1 MQTSQVTNPANLF
14 TGTTPAG
21 KPADT
26 SNANPAQSFGQLLSR
41 EVAGRQ
47 QSMLPKMQSAPAPGK
62 TQQPASANASASSS
76 SSAASQ
82 QAAARPASDARQPA
96 KAKGADEKDAGK
108 EDVADAKANSAES
121 PDDLLA
127 MVADLVQ
134 MTSAANA
141 DASTQGEQQDV
152 QPAVDP
158 ALLLAASG
166 MLRPEQAAARPEKTE
181 IVSEAHAGGKPLAL
195 DTDAARAG
203 AKDMAADLA
212 AKPDTD
218 VGGAEELASLA
229 AKGQELMMNPD
240 SDTAPADFAAMLQET
255 QNQVPAAM
263 QSIPQMAHAVGRTL
277 ETKTAERLTPSVGS
291 AGWDQALGQKV
302 VWMVTGEQQSASLTL
317 NPPDLGPLQIVLN
330 VSNSQ
335 ANATFTAAQPEVRQ
349 ALEAAMPKLRD
360 MLGEAGIQLGQATV
374 NSGSPNQQSQ
384 QNQQNPSFASR
395 HGQGGG
401 DSGGSAPVT
410 ATRVA
415 PSSGGTGM
423 VDTFV

>member
-26 SNANPAQSFGQLLSR
+26 SGANPAQSFGQLLSR

-47 QSMLPKMQSAPAPGK
+47 QNMLPKTQAAPAPGK
-62 TQQPASANASASSS
+62 TQQPASANASASSP
-76 SSAASQ
+76 AAAQ
-82 QAAARPASDARQPA
+82 QAAARPANDARQPA
-96 KAKGADEKDAGK
+96 KAKGADEQDAGK
-108 EDVADAKANSAES
+108 EDVSEAKGNTAES

-134 MTSAANA
+134 LTSAANA
-141 DASTQGEQQDV
+141 DASAQGEQQNG

-181 IVSEAHAGGKPLAL
+181 IVSDVHAGGKPLAL
-195 DTDAARAG
+195 EADAARAG
-203 AKDMAADLA
+203 AKDMPADLA
-212 AKPDTD
+212 AKPDT
-218 VGGAEELASLA
+218 VPGAADEMANLA

-240 SDTAPADFAAMLQET
+240 SDTAPADFAAALQET

-263 QSIPQMAHAVGRTL
+263 QSIPQMAQAVGRAL
-277 ETKTAERLTPSVGS
+277 ETKAAERLTPAVGS

-360 MLGEAGIQLGQATV
+360 MLGEAGIELGQATV

-395 HGQGGG
+395 HGQGGA
-401 DSGGSAPVT
+401 DSGGSATVT
-410 ATRVA
+410 ASRAV
-415 PSSGGTGM
+415 PSSGGSGM

>member
-47 QSMLPKMQSAPAPGK
+47 QNTLPKTQSAPAPAK
-62 TQQPASANASASSS
+62 TQQPASANASAT

-96 KAKGADEKDAGK
+96 KVKGAEEKDAAK
-108 EDVADAKANSAES
+108 EDVSDAKANSAAS

-134 MTSAANA
+134 MTTAAST
-141 DASTQGEQQDV
+141 DASALGEQQND
-152 QPAVDP
+152 QAAVDP

-166 MLRPEQAAARPEKTE
+166 MLRPEQAAAHPEKTE
-181 IVSEAHAGGKPLAL
+181 IVPDAHAGGKPLAL
-195 DTDAARAG
+195 DADAARAG
-203 AKDMAADLA
+203 AKDMPADLA
-212 AKPDTD
+212 ARPDT
-218 VGGAEELASLA
+218 GSGAAEDLASLA
-229 AKGQELMMNPD
+229 AKGQELLMNPD
-240 SDTAPADFAAMLQET
+240 SDTAPANFGAALQET
-255 QNQVPAAM
+255 QNQVPAPM
-263 QSIPQMAHAVGRTL
+263 QSIPQMAHAVGRTP
-277 ETKTAERLTPSVGS
+277 ETKAAERLTPAVGS

-395 HGQGGG
+395 QGQGNGE
-401 DSGGSAPVT
+401 SGGTTIVNASRAV
-410 ATRVA
+410 